1 MPGPDCAIA
10 LAVFYRFVRAIVS
23 AALRLFYRLEVVRL
37 VDDLSGPVMF
47 VGNHPNSLIDPA
59 LVFVITDRQ
68 VTFLAREPLFRVPV
82 MGWLLRGVGALPVF
96 RKQDNPGLMAK
107 NDGTLE
113 AAAKALIEQ
122 KAITIFPE
130 GKSHSAPQL
139 SDIKTGC
146 ARIALRVAKA
156 GSALRIIPIGLTYE
170 QKHRF
175 KSKVHIEVGQPLLV
189 EAVPAGLEGDAEVEW
204 VRKLTTRIGDA
215 MRGVTL
221 NLEDWEDLSLVQTA
235 DQLFALR
242 NGFREQ
248 DPERLRLLAKGASLF
263 RRDDPERFDD
273 IKEDLMSFRARLEM
287 VNATAG
293 DLSLRYRTR
302 QVWYF
307 VFRNLASIT
316 LGFPL
321 FALGLVLFAGP
332 FLVLRIVS
340 QLAPVSRDRIGTLK
354 FVSALVMV
362 PVWWALLCVVGWYF
376 WSTTGFVVALLG
388 SLPLALFTRYFLERR
403 KAMVNDITA
412 FFKLGNRSRLRQ
424 HLLFEGERLQEDIQ
438 RLVAE
443 FKPRVDAEAE
453 R

>member
-1 MPGPDCAIA
+1 
-10 LAVFYRFVRAIVS
+10 VFYRLVRAIVS

-68 VTFLAREPLFRVPV
+68 VTFLAREPLFHAPV
-82 MGWLLRGVGALPVF
+82 LGWVLRGVGALPVF

-113 AAAKALIEQ
+113 AAAKALVEQ

-146 ARIALRVAKA
+146 ARIALRVARA

-189 EAVPAGLEGDAEVEW
+189 EAVAQGALEGEAEVEW
-204 VRKLTTRIGDA
+204 VKRLTTRIGEA
-215 MRGVTL
+215 LRGVTL

-242 NGFREQ
+242 NGFREK

-263 RRDDPERFDD
+263 RHDQPERFDE
-273 IKEDLMSFRARLEM
+273 IKEDLMSFRTRLEM
-287 VNATAG
+287 VNATAS
-293 DLSLRYRTR
+293 DLSFQYRTR

-307 VFRNLASIT
+307 VFRNLAAII

-332 FLVLRIVS
+332 FLLLRILS

-362 PVWWALLCVVGWYF
+362 PLWWAVLCGLGWYF
-376 WSTTGFVVALLG
+376 ASTAGLLVAWLG
-388 SLPLALFTRYFLERR
+388 ALPLALFTRYFLERR
-403 KAMVNDITA
+403 KAMVKDIAA

-443 FKPRVDAEAE
+443 FKPRVDAESRAADK
-453 R
+453 